1 MRGILVRAY
10 RMHHYD
16 VKCDVIG
23 QYYYFRTHHSDACNR
38 YGLIPPLLLYWFC
51 STCRQVHISHSI
63 RSRSSLSSEK
73 IVLYS
78 NRFNFILVKNKI
90 LLHAY
95 LIPSRILRL
104 RNVVEGEGGLEA
116 LTKTALPSPPSLI
129 KQKQIKGIKIFE

>member
-23 QYYYFRTHHSDACNR
+23 QCYYIRTHHSDACNR

-51 STCRQVHISHSI
+51 STCRQVNITHSI
-63 RSRSSLSSEK
+63 RSRISLSLKVK

-78 NRFNFILVKNKI
+78 NRFNFILVKKNP
-90 LLHAY
+90 LHAY

-129 KQKQIKGIKIFE
+129 KQKQTKGIKIFE